1 MKIQAGKE
9 KVTIIPATL
18 TQNALGRP
26 ANQKLRVAAYC
37 RVSTD
42 SEEQINSYKNQL
54 AYYTEKINSKTEW
67 KFAGVYADE
76 GITGTSMK
84 HREDFKRML
93 RACREGRIDL
103 ILCKSVSRFG
113 RNSVDVLRTIRALRE
128 RNIGVLFEKEAVDTR
143 SMNSELI
150 LAFHSAFSQSES
162 ESISG
167 NVRWGLRKAYENGTI
182 SIGPNLYGFR
192 REKDGPVLVDEEKA
206 AVIRQIARWFLD
218 GDSLHAIADKLA
230 QRHIPSPKGKD
241 TWSTA
246 TLRSLLTNEKYKG
259 DALLQ
264 KTYRPS
270 LFSDR
275 AVQNDGDLP
284 KYYVEG
290 VLPRILEPET
300 FNRIQEEL
308 AKRSAKR
315 PTSEKAKTPFGRY
328 SGKYALS
335 TLVVCGKCGALYR
348 RVTWYRKCEK
358 QIMWRCGTRLDGKS
372 NCPDSPTLEE
382 NKLQSAV
389 MEAISKQY
397 IHKDNALEVTMQ
409 SIRSV
414 LTPETA
420 DSEYVIRTKI
430 NNLQKERKTLIAKA
444 LAENDDGK
452 YDFQFARIK
461 QELEGLQTQLGG
473 VQAVQMAQAVDEVRM
488 AEIAA
493 LLEKFKESD
502 LTFDDLLVRKVV
514 ETVRMESASKLEI
527 TFKDGNRRVVSLS
540 ERGDSR
546 LTTLLR

>member
-9 KVTIIPATL
+9 KVTIIPA
-18 TQNALGRP
+18 NPKRAEPGKP

-54 AYYTEKINSKTEW
+54 AFYTEKINSKTEW

-128 RNIGVLFEKEAVDTR
+128 RGIGVVFEKEGVDTR
-143 SMNSELI
+143 TMNSELI

-162 ESISG
+162 ESIRE
-167 NVRWGLRKAYENGTI
+167 NVSRGLRMAYEQGTI
-182 SIGPNLYGFR
+182 AIGPNLYGFR
-192 REKDGPVLVDEEKA
+192 KGQEGAVEIDEEKA
-206 AVIRQIARWFLD
+206 KVIRQIARWFLD

-246 TLRSLLTNEKYKG
+246 TVRSILSNEKYKG
-259 DALLQ
+259 DVLLQ
-264 KTYRPS
+264 KTYKPS
-270 LFSDR
+270 LFSNR
-275 AVQNDGDLP
+275 AVKNDGALK
-284 KYYVEG
+284 KYYIED
-290 VLPRILEPET
+290 VLPHILEPET
-300 FNRIQEEL
+300 FDRIQEEL

-328 SGKYALS
+328 CGKYALS
-335 TLVVCGKCGALYR
+335 TLVVCGQCGALYR
-348 RVTWYRKCEK
+348 RVTWYRKGEK
-358 QIMWRCGTRLDGKS
+358 KIVWRCGTRLDNKA
-372 NCPDSPTLEE
+372 NCTQSPTLEE
-382 NKLQSAV
+382 PALQSTV
-389 MEAISKQY
+389 MQAISQQY
-397 IHKDNALEVTMQ
+397 VHKGKAIEVTMQ

-420 DSEYVIRTKI
+420 GSEYAIRTKI
-430 NNLQKERKTLIAKA
+430 SELQKERKALLTKA

-461 QELEGLQTQLGG
+461 QELEQLQSQLEG
-473 VQAVQMAQAVDEVRM
+473 VQAMQKAQAVDEVRM

-493 LLEKFKESD
+493 LLERFQKSSLPFNNI
-502 LTFDDLLVRKVV
+502 LVRKVV
-514 ETVRMESASKLEI
+514 DTVRVESADKLEI
-527 TFKDGNRRVVSLS
+527 TFKDGNRRVVELPG
-540 ERGDSR
+540 RK
-546 LTTLLR
+546 

>member
-1 MKIQAGKE
+1 MKSTTPRE
-9 KVTIIPATL
+9 PRKVTIIPATPKR
-18 TQNALGRP
+18 AEPGKP

-54 AYYTEKINSKTEW
+54 AYYTEKISSKSEW
-67 KFAGVYADE
+67 KFAGIYADE

-128 RNIGVLFEKEAVDTR
+128 RGIGVMFEKEAVDTR
-143 SMNSELI
+143 TMNSELI

-192 REKDGPVLVDEEKA
+192 KGQDDGVEIDEEKA
-206 AVIRQIARWFLD
+206 AVIRQIAQWFLD
-218 GDSLHAIADKLA
+218 GDSLHTIADKLA
-230 QRHIPSPKGKD
+230 QRHIPSPKGKE

-275 AVQNDGDLP
+275 AMQNDGDLP

-290 VLPRILEPET
+290 VLPQILEPEV
-300 FNRIQEEL
+300 FDRIQEEL
-308 AKRSAKR
+308 AKRGAKR
-315 PTSEKAKTPFGRY
+315 PISEKAKTPFGRY

-335 TLVVCGKCGALYR
+335 ALVVCNKCGALYR
-348 RVTWYRKCEK
+348 RVTWYRKGEK
-358 QIMWRCGTRLDGKS
+358 QFMWRCGTRLDGKA

-382 NKLQSAV
+382 SALQSAV
-389 MEAISKQY
+389 MEAISRQY
-397 IHKDNALEVTMQ
+397 IQKDITLETTMQ

-420 DSEYVIRTKI
+420 DSEYAIRTKI
-430 NNLQKERKTLIAKA
+430 NELQKERKALIAKA

-461 QELEGLQTQLGG
+461 QELEGLQAQLEG
-473 VQAVQMAQAVDEVRM
+473 VQAAQKTQSVDEARM
-488 AEIAA
+488 EEIAA
-493 LLEKFKESD
+493 LLEKFKENG
-502 LTFDDLLVRKVV
+502 LTFDDVLVRKVV
-514 ETVRMESASKLEI
+514 ETVRVESAEKLEV
-527 TFKDGNRRVVSLS
+527 TFKDGNRKVVSLL
-540 ERGDSR
+540 ERGLER
-546 LTTLLR
+546 G